1 MDFAKYFI
9 KNSTTSWL
17 VIAILII
24 GGIVSFLNVGRLE
37 DPQFTIKQALIITN
51 YPGASPQ
58 QVEEEVTLPLE
69 EALQRLPYLKNVKST
84 SSSGLSQIT
93 VEMKSI
99 YRKKRVRAN
108 LGRA

>member
-9 KNSTTSWL
+9 KNTTTSWL

-51 YPGASPQ
+51 YPGALTTASGRRSDPA
-58 QVEEEVTLPLE
+58 VRGSAATLTL
-69 EALQRLPYLKNVKST
+69 L
-84 SSSGLSQIT
+84 
-93 VEMKSI
+93 
-99 YRKKRVRAN
+99 KKR
-108 LGRA
+108 